1 MRPVSLA
8 EVVEI
13 AGGDE
18 THFAMACDEFC
29 DGFYLEYPDAAAM
42 QGRIDP
48 EPAITGHYAHDAWIG
63 AIGEHLALRWGL
75 DVPLWTQRPA
85 HFALRD
91 PLFMPPSLALQSLL
105 LAESPPA
112 FRARLIFTGS
122 EPLQRARFPH
132 GVAKVRMPWET
143 SGGAIP

>member
-13 AGGDE
+13 AGRDE
-18 THFAMACDEFC
+18 PHFAMACNEFC
-29 DGFYLEYPDAAAM
+29 DGFYLQYPDSAAM

-48 EPAITGHYAHDAWIG
+48 EPKITGHVAHDAWIG

-75 DVPLWTQRPA
+75 NVPPWTKRPA
-85 HFALRD
+85 HFALRK
-91 PLFMPPSLALQSLL
+91 PLFMSPSPALQSFL

-122 EPLQRARFPH
+122 EP
-132 GVAKVRMPWET
+132 
-143 SGGAIP
+143 